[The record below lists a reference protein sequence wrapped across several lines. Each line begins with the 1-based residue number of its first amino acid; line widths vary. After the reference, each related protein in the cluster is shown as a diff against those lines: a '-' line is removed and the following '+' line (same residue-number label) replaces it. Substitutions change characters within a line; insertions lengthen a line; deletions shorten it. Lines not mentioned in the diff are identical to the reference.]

1 MQELTFEQ
9 VEDVSGGNP
18 VVVMVAVVA
27 VRAAAP
33 HVMRAAAAVATAVG
47 GAVGTSDGEQAART

>member
-18 VVVMVAVVA
+18 VVVMLAVVA
-27 VRAAAP
+27 VRAAVP
-33 HVMRAAAAVATAVG
+33 HVVRAASAVATAVA
-47 GAVGTSDGEQAART
+47 GAVGTSDGEHAARS

>member
-27 VRAAAP
+27 FRAAAP
-33 HVMRAAAAVATAVG
+33 HIVRGAAAVAAAVSS
-47 GAVGTSDGEQAART
+47 AVGTSDGEHAARQ